1 MPTRR
6 IPRRGAVL
14 TAVALAALPAIAF
27 VAPGQAV
34 ASAPPP
40 AAAAT
45 ASPVGF
51 VNLPA
56 ALLPTDRTPHPITVT
71 YRNPSSADRT
81 VAPQILVESPD
92 NGPFLVT
99 SDIRLELLGPG
110 GRWRAVPLGSQ
121 TGTLFTSLTGARIVL
136 HGHHTLT
143 EHYRITVLAPARG
156 TIEPRIALY
165 S

>member
-6 IPRRGAVL
+6 IPRRGPVL

-40 AAAAT
+40 AATAT

-51 VNLPA
+51 VNLPTSP
-56 ALLPTDRTPHPITVT
+56 LPSDRTPHRFTVS
-71 YRNPSSADRT
+71 YRNPSPTDRT
-81 VAPQILVESPD
+81 VAPQVLVESPD
-92 NGPFLVT
+92 QGPFLVT
-99 SDIRLELLGPG
+99 SDIRLELLGSD
-110 GRWRAVPLGSQ
+110 GRWRVVPLGSQ
-121 TGTLFTSLTGARIVL
+121 TGTLFTSLTSAKIVL

-143 EHYRITVLAPARG
+143 QHYRLTVLAPAHG
-156 TIEPRIALY
+156 TVEPRIALY

>member
-1 MPTRR
+1 MPTRW
-6 IPRRGAVL
+6 IPRRGPVL

-40 AAAAT
+40 AATAT
-45 ASPVGF
+45 APVRFVDLPSSP
-51 VNLPA
+51 
-56 ALLPTDRTPHPITVT
+56 LPTDRTPHRITLT
-71 YRNPSSADRT
+71 YRNPSSTDRT

-92 NGPFLVT
+92 KGPFLVT
-99 SDIRLELLGPG
+99 SDVRLELLGAD
-110 GRWRAVPLGSQ
+110 GRWRTVPLGSQ
-121 TGTLFTSLTGARIVL
+121 TGTLFTTLTSAKIVL

-143 EHYRITVLAPARG
+143 EHYRLTVLAPAHG
-156 TIEPRIALY
+156 TIEPRVALY